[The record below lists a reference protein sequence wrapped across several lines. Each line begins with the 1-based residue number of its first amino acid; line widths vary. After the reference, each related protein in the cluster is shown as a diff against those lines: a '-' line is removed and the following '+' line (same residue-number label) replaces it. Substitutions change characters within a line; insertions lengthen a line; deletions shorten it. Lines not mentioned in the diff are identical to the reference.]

1 MSQRDPFYLE
11 ARRVLLPAG
20 SPPPLLRA
28 ASREAL
34 CWSKTSKNEASGP
47 MGAKAM
53 RADSNGKLQGQE
65 AHRRP
70 RRPCRV
76 LQRTLPDSLSG
87 DVGLFSQHFLT
98 FYLGMRT
105 LCPPPPHAHNV
116 EWSAQVQRTH
126 GVQPGPL
133 PPEGQSDGPKGYR
146 NDVFGILDPV
156 FLEMDLWWFYLFPC
170 LFLRG

>member
-105 LCPPPPHAHNV
+105 LCPLPRMRITLSGVRRCNARTEFN
-116 EWSAQVQRTH
+116 QVLSHLR
-126 GVQPGPL
+126 VQVMGSRGTGMTCL
-133 PPEGQSDGPKGYR
+133 GYWIQ
-146 NDVFGILDPV
+146 FSLKWIYGGFIC
-156 FLEMDLWWFYLFPC
+156 FLVCF
-170 LFLRG
+170 